1 MLSQESYLTAI
12 YVYTGAAVLMLVC
25 LAWWLGRSWRA
36 GWAAFAVLLAAALL
50 LTPAYPRA
58 GVDTM
63 APALIV
69 AGFQLF
75 TEGYEA
81 ALHAL
86 RPLGIACGIAT
97 VLSILLRFTLLRSK
111 TGPAAPM
118 KPASQP
124 GSGPA

>member
-12 YVYTGAAVLMLVC
+12 YVYTGAAGLMLLC
-25 LAWWLGRSWRA
+25 LAWWLVRSWRA
-36 GWAAFAVLLAAALL
+36 GWTAFAVLLAAALL

-58 GVDTM
+58 DVDTM

-86 RPLGIACGIAT
+86 RPLGIACGIAV

-111 TGPAAPM
+111 TRPAAPV

-124 GSGPA
+124 GSDPA

>member
-12 YVYTGAAVLMLVC
+12 YVYTGAAGLMLVC

-50 LTPAYPRA
+50 LTPAYPKA

>member
-12 YVYTGAAVLMLVC
+12 YVYTGAAGLMLLC